1 LLFNWN
7 RTVAMAREFPD
18 ADVLGVDLAPV
29 PTEPE
34 NLPDN
39 CRFEVDD
46 INLGLDHFKGQ
57 YDLIHIRLVGSGL
70 KDIHKSMLDVEKC
83 LKPGGLALWL
93 DIDYD
98 LYSGDRFGYKP
109 VASELNPPGA
119 WLQRP
124 IYGRASVST
133 WAAP

>member
-1 LLFNWN
+1 
-7 RTVAMAREFPD
+7 MAREFPD

-34 NLPDN
+34 NLPNN

-46 INLGLDHFKGQ
+46 INLGLNHFEGQ

-70 KDIHKSMLDVEKC
+70 KDIHKSILDVEKC

-98 LYSGDRFGYKP
+98 LYSGSNFTYKP
-109 VASELNPPGA
+109 VASELNPSGA

-124 IYGRASVST
+124 IYGRTSFVLPGLFPCHVHMTCS
-133 WAAP
+133 P